1 MFCFHC
7 GRENEAKSKVCRY
20 CGYPLISEKAEIG
33 FSSPDT
39 EYIGPQVQSL
49 PIEAQQSNQKGANVL
64 SDLPSHPEMNP
75 TADTIERRW
84 KDKKL
89 LAGIF
94 SVAVIF
100 VALAIFNGSG
110 QRNTAVFSYISEDAL
125 EIFADTNKNTT
136 YVWNTGGEKLFEIDE
151 VLMASFIPDKTAAI
165 LLNQENRHRYYVNA
179 GKLIR
184 LREGINM
191 LNISCN
197 GQYLIYTSTEYTS
210 TEEQESM
217 LYRYDVKKEKEEL
230 LDRGKVYTSLAISP
244 DGKAMAYSAA
254 PDWTGAKRGDF
265 SCYLIRNGG
274 EPEFFGKKR
283 AIFALSDHAEYIYY
297 CELQENN
304 KIAAYAQKEG
314 QSVYLTNSLDRL
326 LFNLDFSEFIYCLEG
341 STYLFNGNDKTKIY
355 DSLIRDVIRPKN
367 GQAYGYGVYPGFNS
381 FKSKALIFQDNAVVW
396 IDDKYAARKVGNNI
410 GHYFAIIS
418 DTENTLMYAT
428 RKLEIEKVTI
438 QGDAEDSKKF
448 VNNAYQVATSGDLSD
463 VYYLSGNQLYYKNNM
478 EEAIMLADDAEGL
491 CLNAKGDIAFF
502 QKDCTTKS
510 NVRKGTLYY
519 SVHGGEPRP
528 VEDGEEAVLLGQWN
542 YGIVFAGENDTGSYD
557 LYYNTKGIEFKL
569 ILEDVSFED
578 IINEDRNFN

>member
-1 MFCFHC
+1 MVCFHC

-39 EYIGPQVQSL
+39 EYIGPRVQNL
-49 PIEAQQSNQKGANVL
+49 PIEAQQSSQKEANVL
-64 SDLPSHPEMNP
+64 SDLPSHSEANP

-89 LAGIF
+89 LAAIF

-100 VALAIFNGSG
+100 AALAIFNGSG

-125 EIFADTNKNTT
+125 EILADTNKNTT
-136 YVWNTGGEKLFEIDE
+136 FVWNTGGEKLFEIDE
-151 VLMASFIPDKTAAI
+151 VLMAFFIPDKTAAI
-165 LLNQENRHRYYVNA
+165 LFDQENRCRYYVNA
-179 GKLIR
+179 KKFIR
-184 LREGINM
+184 LREDISM
-191 LNISCN
+191 LNISIN
-197 GQYLIYTSTEYTS
+197 GQYLMYSAK
-210 TEEQESM
+210 EEQESM

-230 LDRGKVYTSLAISP
+230 LDQGKGFGSLIISP
-244 DGKAMAYSAA
+244 DGKTMAYAA
-254 PDWTGAKRGDF
+254 ASDRTGADSEDF
-265 SCYLIRNGG
+265 ACYLIRNGG

-297 CELQENN
+297 YELQENK
-304 KIAAYAQKEG
+304 KIAYAQKEG
-314 QSVYLTNSLDRL
+314 QSVYLTDSLDRVMV
-326 LFNLDFSEFIYCLEG
+326 NLDCSELLYSVEG
-341 STYLFNGNDKTKIY
+341 STYLFNGKDKIKIY
-355 DSLIRDVIRPKN
+355 DSLIRDVIKPKN
-367 GQAYGYGVYPGFNS
+367 SQSNGVYPGFNS

-438 QGDAEDSKKF
+438 QGDTEDSKRF
-448 VNNAYQVATSGDLSD
+448 VNNADQVATSGDLSD
-463 VYYLSGNQLYYKNNM
+463 VYYLSGDQLYYKNNM
-478 EEAIMLADDAEGL
+478 EEAIMLADQVEGL

-519 SVHGGEPRP
+519 SIHGGEPRP
-528 VEDGEEAVLLGQWN
+528 VKDGKEAVLLGQWN
-542 YGIVFAGENDTGSYD
+542 YGIAFAGENDTGSYD

-578 IINEDRNFN
+578 IINEDRNYN